1 MPLHKYN
8 GRFYDYMQHAFG
20 LSDIRNVSDIN
31 KVLNKTNCLNMGKL
45 MLIIVK
51 IH

>member
-1 MPLHKYN
+1 MPLHKYK
-8 GRFYDYMQHAFG
+8 GRFYSYMQRAFG

-31 KVLNKTNCLNMGKL
+31 KVLNKNCLNTGKL
-45 MLIIVK
+45 MLIIGK